1 MAQSQARPAKGPEAA
16 SPAVA
21 SPLRAAR
28 SGSALPR
35 GTLDPLIRALT
46 LAVDRQSSVQS
57 IAQST
62 AQSSALRDSRTD

>member
-1 MAQSQARPAKGPEAA
+1 MAQSQARPTKVPEAA
-16 SPAVA
+16 GPAIA

-28 SGSALPR
+28 SGSAQPR

-57 IAQST
+57 F